1 MARRTES
8 YCTCS
13 LAGLATFLHYHST
26 SLNHAHYLHCRLF
39 HALNLCLSSH
49 VIQTCADTFMIIL
62 SFTVLLSLR
71 IPHCYCY
78 SLLSSVSSSV
88 ATSSITTFYHYY
100 YYKFPFSM
108 PLIPEVLSERSWCCK
123 EAIQCTLRGLC
134 NVYISNI
141 FFPCS
146 LFLFPPFPSF
156 FFCIKLTTSYF
167 SHNNIYTLPHA
178 SHFSLCFMHGYRYSV
193 DPRKKG
199 ELLLAPRNTDNM
211 IEGLSMGVGPSV
223 QRFL

>member
-1 MARRTES
+1 MGNKGKRLKLEYNKENATDRWGNRERKRKRESWASGGGRKPRSAMARRTES

-26 SLNHAHYLHCRLF
+26 SLNHAHDLHCRLF

-71 IPHCYCY
+71 IPYCYCY

-100 YYKFPFSM
+100 YKFPFSM
-108 PLIPEVLSERSWCCK
+108 PLIPEVLSERS
-123 EAIQCTLRGLC
+123 
-134 NVYISNI
+134 
-141 FFPCS
+141 
-146 LFLFPPFPSF
+146 
-156 FFCIKLTTSYF
+156 
-167 SHNNIYTLPHA
+167 
-178 SHFSLCFMHGYRYSV
+178 
-193 DPRKKG
+193 
-199 ELLLAPRNTDNM
+199 
-211 IEGLSMGVGPSV
+211 
-223 QRFL
+223 

>member
-1 MARRTES
+1 MGNKGKRLKLEYNKENATDRWGNRERKRKRES
-8 YCTCS
+8 WASGEAVGSPAAPWLGGQNYTAQCS

-39 HALNLCLSSH
+39 HALNLRLSSH

-71 IPHCYCY
+71 IPYCYCY

-108 PLIPEVLSERSWCCK
+108 PLIPEVLSERS
-123 EAIQCTLRGLC
+123 
-134 NVYISNI
+134 
-141 FFPCS
+141 
-146 LFLFPPFPSF
+146 
-156 FFCIKLTTSYF
+156 
-167 SHNNIYTLPHA
+167 
-178 SHFSLCFMHGYRYSV
+178 
-193 DPRKKG
+193 
-199 ELLLAPRNTDNM
+199 
-211 IEGLSMGVGPSV
+211 
-223 QRFL
+223 